1 MDNNNEPQET
11 TVLVEQIRYMN
22 GNVAGMAGSIQ
33 IINNQIN
40 NMNVTVGNM
49 GENIR
54 QLAKSMKA
62 FPF

>member
-1 MDNNNEPQET
+1 LDNNNEPQET

-40 NMNVTVGNM
+40 NMNVTIGNM

-54 QLAKSMKA
+54 QLAKPMKA